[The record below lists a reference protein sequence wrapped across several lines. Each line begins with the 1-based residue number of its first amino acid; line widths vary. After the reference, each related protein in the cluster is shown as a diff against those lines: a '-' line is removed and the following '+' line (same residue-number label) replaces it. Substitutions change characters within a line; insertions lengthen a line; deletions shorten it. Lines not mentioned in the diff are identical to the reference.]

1 MDRGYSVLNGTLPWN
16 PTSREKAYS
25 WFEILFHD
33 RQDAGSE
40 GVDVIMQLLT
50 QSVSKVH
57 NQGDHGYEGEIKDK
71 MKNLEILNCQ
81 R

>member
-1 MDRGYSVLNGTLPWN
+1 MEPDIQGKP
-16 PTSREKAYS
+16 YS

-57 NQGDHGYEGEIKDK
+57 THGDRGYEGEIKDK
-71 MKNLEILNCQ
+71 MKNLEI
-81 R
+81 